1 MPIPSFLGTGDG
13 VLDTLVRWIS
23 GPAFPLIVL
32 WHQHCFDKVVH
43 FVQDNITQN
52 GAAHA
57 SYNVAKKVLEF
68 EFTAEIPRIHL
79 RASYGDGFKGAPLNC
94 EGSLT
99 RNPGELDGQ
108 AAKKEMHVPG
118 GTRHV

>member
-1 MPIPSFLGTGDG
+1 MALPQDPERKPTGWRG
-13 VLDTLVRWIS
+13 
-23 GPAFPLIVL
+23 
-32 WHQHCFDKVVH
+32 
-43 FVQDNITQN
+43 
-52 GAAHA
+52 HA

-68 EFTAEIPRIHL
+68 EFTAEISRIRL

-108 AAKKEMHVPG
+108 AAKKEVHALG
-118 GTRHV
+118 DTRHV

>member
-1 MPIPSFLGTGDG
+1 MKNDQIIGVPDELRNVLFVGESSSDLRFYAMQGDIHEQ
-13 VLDTLVRWIS
+13 RRR
-23 GPAFPLIVL
+23 
-32 WHQHCFDKVVH
+32 
-43 FVQDNITQN
+43 
-52 GAAHA
+52 HA

-99 RNPGELDGQ
+99 RNPGELDDQ
-108 AAKKEMHVPG
+108 AAKNEMHVLG
-118 GTRHV
+118 GTRYV

>member
-1 MPIPSFLGTGDG
+1 MQID
-13 VLDTLVRWIS
+13 VR
-23 GPAFPLIVL
+23 
-32 WHQHCFDKVVH
+32 
-43 FVQDNITQN
+43 QDRAN
-52 GAAHA
+52 HA

-79 RASYGDGFKGAPLNC
+79 RASYGEGFKGAPVTC

-108 AAKKEMHVPG
+108 AAKKEMHVLG

>member
-1 MPIPSFLGTGDG
+1 LTQKI
-13 VLDTLVRWIS
+13 
-23 GPAFPLIVL
+23 IVL
-32 WHQHCFDKVVH
+32 SVLFPPSSFGIHWNKTSLDVA
-43 FVQDNITQN
+43 VQFAEIDV
-52 GAAHA
+52 GKYWADHA

-79 RASYGDGFKGAPLNC
+79 RTSYGEGFKGAPLTC

-99 RNPGELDGQ
+99 RNPGELDDQ
-108 AAKKEMHVPG
+108 AAKKERHILG

>member
-1 MPIPSFLGTGDG
+1 MARNPYSSGKSHAQEMAQSGIYGATRPLSNRSR
-13 VLDTLVRWIS
+13 DTARW
-23 GPAFPLIVL
+23 
-32 WHQHCFDKVVH
+32 DY
-43 FVQDNITQN
+43 
-52 GAAHA
+52 HA

-68 EFTAEIPRIHL
+68 EFTAEIPRLHL

-99 RNPGELDGQ
+99 RDPGELNGQ
-108 AAKKEMHVPG
+108 AAKKERHALG

>member
-1 MPIPSFLGTGDG
+1 VKNDQIISVPDELRNMLLVGEGFSDFRFDAMQGDIHEQRA
-13 VLDTLVRWIS
+13 DH
-23 GPAFPLIVL
+23 P
-32 WHQHCFDKVVH
+32 
-43 FVQDNITQN
+43 
-52 GAAHA
+52 

-79 RASYGDGFKGAPLNC
+79 RASYGDGFKGAPLTC

-108 AAKKEMHVPG
+108 AAKKEMHVLG

>member
-1 MPIPSFLGTGDG
+1 VCLLHFLDIF
-13 VLDTLVRWIS
+13 VE
-23 GPAFPLIVL
+23 
-32 WHQHCFDKVVH
+32 
-43 FVQDNITQN
+43 FVQIHICQDR
-52 GAAHA
+52 ADHP

-79 RASYGDGFKGAPLNC
+79 RASYGDGFKGAPLTC

-108 AAKKEMHVPG
+108 AAKKEMHVLG

>member
-1 MPIPSFLGTGDG
+1 MAQGRICRAGGFPRD
-13 VLDTLVRWIS
+13 RAWN
-23 GPAFPLIVL
+23 PAG
-32 WHQHCFDKVVH
+32 W
-43 FVQDNITQN
+43 
-52 GAAHA
+52 GRHA

-99 RNPGELDGQ
+99 RNPGELDDQ
-108 AAKKEMHVPG
+108 AAKNEMHVLG
-118 GTRHV
+118 GTRYV